1 MNGIRNSVRLIGNLG
16 AAPELKDLD
25 KGTKMARV
33 NIATTDYYTDKKGE
47 KQKETQWHTLVAWGK
62 TAELMIELTDALT
75 RKMERKSTS
84 LRWLCKNSQYWGSEL
99 PLPKSSHNLFA
110 TILKRTIAKYFP
122 LAYTLETS
130 LA

>member
-62 TAELMIELTDALT
+62 TAELMIELTDKGTEIAVEGKLVNRSYEKDGEKKYIT
-75 RKMERKSTS
+75 EVVV
-84 LRWLCKNSQYWGSEL
+84 QE
-99 PLPKSSHNLFA
+99 FA
-110 TILKRTIAKYFP
+110 VLGKRAAVAEEQP
-122 LAYTLETS
+122 
-130 LA
+130 